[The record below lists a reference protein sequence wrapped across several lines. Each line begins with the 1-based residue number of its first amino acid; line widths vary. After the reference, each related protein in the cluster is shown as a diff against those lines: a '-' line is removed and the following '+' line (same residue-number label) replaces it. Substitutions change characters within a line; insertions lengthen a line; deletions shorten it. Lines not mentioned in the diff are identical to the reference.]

1 MAGVITHMV
10 IAREIIK
17 LVPEGIIRD
26 QGLFYLGNL
35 APDAIHAREGY
46 VREHKKH
53 THFRDDIM
61 DKDFEQ
67 EDNLALFHKRI
78 SAFIQQNRERK
89 DGLLDLYRGY
99 VAHIITDELFML
111 TIRKEFSTIM
121 EERGI
126 AQSDRLYFDYIISD
140 MNRNDLLLVN
150 HYEGSKEIRNWMEQV
165 TIYPIKDYLSEQE
178 IRKSRDWLIYRHFI
192 EKQELLVPIYISYDR
207 TLDFIQMAA
216 VSVVERL
223 SEGGSLP
230 TMF

>member
-1 MAGVITHMV
+1 
-10 IAREIIK
+10 
-17 LVPEGIIRD
+17 
-26 QGLFYLGNL
+26 L
-35 APDAIHAREGY
+35 APDAIHAREGF

-67 EDNLALFHKRI
+67 EDNLALFHKRL
-78 SAFIQQNRERK
+78 ADFIKENRERK

-111 TIRKEFSTIM
+111 TIRKEFSATM
-121 EERGI
+121 EEHGI
-126 AQSDRLYFDYIISD
+126 AQSDRPYFDYIISD

-150 HYEGSKEIRNWMEQV
+150 HYEGSEEIRNWMEQV
-165 TIYPIKDYLSEQE
+165 PIYPVKDYLSEQE
-178 IRKSRDWLIYRHFI
+178 ISKSRDWLICRHFI
-192 EKQELLVPIYISYDR
+192 EKHELIEPIYISYDR
-207 TLDFIQMAA
+207 ILEFIQQAA
-216 VSVVERL
+216 VSIVERL